1 MIQCK
6 LYSQKL
12 VFNGK
17 DTLIGYTLK
26 QNDFLIKSL
35 KQLKYYRISDSIC
48 DLQQTNNSLIINN
61 LKTIIHEDSININSY
76 KSIIKND
83 SISNVIEKQQLNNK
97 ISLTSKEL
105 IREKRLNKI
114 ILFGN
119 LAIDAFLIYV
129 YIKK

>member
-1 MIQCK
+1 M
-6 LYSQKL
+6 
-12 VFNGK
+12 
-17 DTLIGYTLK
+17 
-26 QNDFLIKSL
+26 
-35 KQLKYYRISDSIC
+35 KQLKYYRIYDSIC